1 MDNLSQDGVNNGGD
15 DIFDRTKQW
24 SDVRS
29 KKRKT
34 RSSKDSGSDLF
45 DRYKT
50 LTTDDKLSVLFTQSN
65 SQSAFISKLD
75 EKIDKC
81 LQISENV
88 NNMRTC
94 IDEHESRILL
104 LEYKSHDLEARS
116 RCKNLLFIGFRE
128 ERDENC
134 TSKICNFILD
144 KLEIVADVC
153 IDRAHRLCRYKHGSN
168 RPIMSHSDI
177 SPIPSLSYLVPIN

>member
-1 MDNLSQDGVNNGGD
+1 MDNFSQDGANNGGD
-15 DIFDRTKQW
+15 NKATKQW

-45 DRYKT
+45 ENVDIDRYKT
-50 LTTDDKLSVLFTQSN
+50 LTIDDKLSVLFTKSN

-94 IDEHESRILL
+94 IDDH
-104 LEYKSHDLEARS
+104 
-116 RCKNLLFIGFRE
+116 
-128 ERDENC
+128 
-134 TSKICNFILD
+134 
-144 KLEIVADVC
+144 
-153 IDRAHRLCRYKHGSN
+153 
-168 RPIMSHSDI
+168 
-177 SPIPSLSYLVPIN
+177 